1 MTFQKK
7 LEEAARLLKEA
18 GEEIKK
24 GGVLRLEFEINLKP
38 QKTVVELGMFP
49 DRNKFCDS
57 PRRKITPVKK

>member
-38 QKTVVELGMFP
+38 QKTMLELTLLPERGKSCNRPGM
-49 DRNKFCDS
+49 KS
-57 PRRKITPVKK
+57 ASVKK